1 MVKGHYLH
9 KTLIAATVFIFLF
22 SLCRTV
28 YGVEFNDDI
37 QKITLNY
44 DYFDGI
50 GNDKILRS
58 KSDATWYLLKS
69 DGSKIKLKGNYL
81 DYAGIEKGEYYKFD
95 ESYYRFVAPID
106 KQLTRFAFVDKNG
119 IECRVEGYSF
129 ADPTIS
135 NKYWLLMN
143 VDSNTRYTF
152 GLYDRYNDKVVIP
165 VIYDNLLYLND
176 DRIVVR
182 NGEREGIIDINQ
194 KIILPFVYNFLEY
207 INDNFIIAL
216 GSDFKYGL
224 ININNENLLPFEYQE
239 ISKASETKN
248 YCRIIK
254 DNKFGL
260 INGDNS
266 ELLIPIEYD
275 SLYFIDEMYIGNEL
289 IVAEKTGKTGI
300 IDMDNKEV
308 VPFIYDRID
317 LLGNCFEVYKDGL
330 AGLLDSK
337 GNEILPAEA
346 VDIMEVENGFITA
359 KVYIDNDSKYAVY
372 DMKGNEIV
380 PPVYDYIDY
389 HASEKYMVVNNEGNA
404 NLVDKATKKPV
415 LKKSNY
421 TDIWYINDKYFAG
434 GNNSYY
440 SIVNFSG
447 QELTPSY
454 YSTISLVNIGGEDL
468 LAGLWQTNRSFD
480 RRIDYFKQTKGPS
493 AWAVEEVSK
502 AIESNLVPFEY
513 QAAYTFNI
521 KRYEFCSIIVEFLE
535 EYFDTTREEIIE
547 DNNIDLVNLTQTF
560 VDGINEDV
568 AICLNLGIVKGRGNG
583 IFDGESEI
591 TREEAAVM
599 LANLA
604 KYLGLNTVADEAKLN
619 DKKEVS
625 EWAVDAVN
633 FVLDNKF
640 MQGVGNDIFSP
651 KSNITREQT
660 YIIICRI
667 LNNNMVLQ

>member
-1 MVKGHYLH
+1 
-9 KTLIAATVFIFLF
+9 
-22 SLCRTV
+22 
-28 YGVEFNDDI
+28 
-37 QKITLNY
+37 
-44 DYFDGI
+44 
-50 GNDKILRS
+50 
-58 KSDATWYLLKS
+58 
-69 DGSKIKLKGNYL
+69 
-81 DYAGIEKGEYYKFD
+81 
-95 ESYYRFVAPID
+95 
-106 KQLTRFAFVDKNG
+106 
-119 IECRVEGYSF
+119 
-129 ADPTIS
+129 
-135 NKYWLLMN
+135 
-143 VDSNTRYTF
+143 
-152 GLYDRYNDKVVIP
+152 
-165 VIYDNLLYLND
+165 
-176 DRIVVR
+176 
-182 NGEREGIIDINQ
+182 
-194 KIILPFVYNFLEY
+194 
-207 INDNFIIAL
+207 
-216 GSDFKYGL
+216 
-224 ININNENLLPFEYQE
+224 
-239 ISKASETKN
+239 
-248 YCRIIK
+248 
-254 DNKFGL
+254 
-260 INGDNS
+260 
-266 ELLIPIEYD
+266 
-275 SLYFIDEMYIGNEL
+275 MYIGNEL
-289 IVAEKTGKTGI
+289 IVAEKNGKTGI